1 MMDAMSTVSNLVSSA
16 VVAGVVTIGLEWV
29 AKPRMDARKERI
41 LETIR
46 SSRKFENNLL
56 KLEVTAGMWAQHQY
70 PPNATRATKEAI
82 DVERQRA
89 FQQID
94 DTTREMVDDLGFYAR
109 AG

>member
-1 MMDAMSTVSNLVSSA
+1 
-16 VVAGVVTIGLEWV
+16 
-29 AKPRMDARKERI
+29 
-41 LETIR
+41 
-46 SSRKFENNLL
+46 
-56 KLEVTAGMWAQHQY
+56 MWAQHQY